1 MKART
6 DHRRGFTA
14 IMPRRHKGCKFHE
27 GKQLSDFF
35 DSFLPIRQK
44 DREPHEVPILSA
56 SFDSLILR
64 GRKHRIANL
73 RWMCFLALIV
83 LVCSCEHD
91 FIEDDL
97 TGKTVTILAPQDD
110 DTMSTATPIFWWNEI
125 DGALSYRVQIVYP
138 DFSAP
143 QQLLYDTAVE
153 GDRFY
158 PSLVPGNSYYWR
170 IRPEN
175 GSSEG
180 DWVTRRLTIDSS
192 VSLSSQSVLITLP
205 ATNGTATSSSTVS
218 FAWNAVSG
226 TTFYRVEIVNTTS
239 GTSVAATTTTAVN
252 YTATLV
258 QGNYEFKVRAE
269 NTSSFTA
276 WASRT
281 FSVDQTAPTVPQL
294 IFPADDAFYASP
306 PATIVFDW
314 SNDAT
319 SSTDSLLISTDST
332 FASGIVFQVLQSAL
346 QSNYTWTGAQSATT
360 YFWRVRSIDLA
371 GNKSNYSSVFKFV
384 VN

>member
-1 MKART
+1 MKPIIFSKWQT
-6 DHRRGFTA
+6 LSTA
-14 IMPRRHKGCKFHE
+14 IRP
-27 GKQLSDFF
+27 L
-35 DSFLPIRQK
+35 RQK
-44 DREPHEVPILSA
+44 GRKLHQDESLSA
-56 SFDSLILR
+56 FLASLCLR
-64 GRKHRIANL
+64 GKYGQKPHICYL
-73 RWMCFLALIV
+73 LLFS
-83 LVCSCEHD
+83 LVVTISSCEHD

-97 TGKTVTILAPQDD
+97 SGKIVTIIAPQDD

-158 PSLVPGNSYYWR
+158 PSLVAGNSYYWR

-192 VSLSSQSVLITLP
+192 VSLSSQSVIITLP

-218 FAWNAVSG
+218 FAWNAVMGS
-226 TTFYRVEIVNTTS
+226 TFYRLEVINTTS
-239 GTSVAATTTTAVN
+239 GSTVTATSTTVNNYTTTLA
-252 YTATLV
+252 

-276 WASRT
+276 WSSRT

-319 SSTDSLLISTDST
+319 AATDSLLISTDST
-332 FASGIVFQVLQSAL
+332 FASGIILQVLQSAS

-371 GNKSNYSSVFKFV
+371 GNKSNNSSVFKFV